1 MQLEAKVLE
10 NRHVRMEPL
19 AERHK
24 NELRAA
30 CAADP
35 ATWQDLYIVSM
46 LGEAFD
52 RGWDRFMAAGDGK
65 LMTFA
70 LVIDGVCRG
79 MSSYLDIE
87 PAHNALEIGFTYYD
101 PAVRGGVANPSAKR
115 LMMAHAFESG
125 AQRVQYRVDARNA
138 RSRAAVL
145 KLGAVQEGILRND
158 KVTWTGRIRSTVVFS
173 ILAEEWPAARDRLD
187 ERIAAFG

>member
-1 MQLEAKVLE
+1 MQLEPKVLE
-10 NRHVRMEPL
+10 NRFVRLEPL

-24 NELRAA
+24 EELRAA

-35 ATWQDLYIVSM
+35 ATWRDLYIISM
-46 LGEAFD
+46 LGEAFERAWERLTD
-52 RGWDRFMAAGDGK
+52 PAGK
-65 LMTFA
+65 NFAFA
-70 LVIDGVCRG
+70 LVMDGVCRG
-79 MSSYLDIE
+79 MSSYLDVDN
-87 PAHNALEIGFTYYD
+87 AHSTVEIGFTYYD

-115 LMMAHAFESG
+115 LLMAHAFESG
-125 AQRVQYRVDARNA
+125 AQRVQYRVDAANA

-158 KVTWTGRIRSTVVFS
+158 KVTWTGRVRSTVVFS
-173 ILAEEWPAARDRLD
+173 ILAEEWPAVRDRLD

>member
-1 MQLEAKVLE
+1 MKLEAQVLE
-10 NRHVRMEPL
+10 NPFVRMEPM
-19 AERHK
+19 APRHK
-24 NELRAA
+24 EELRAA

-35 ATWQDLYIVSM
+35 ALWQDLYIVSM

-52 RGWDRFMAAGDGK
+52 AAFDRFVNDPGK
-65 LMTFA
+65 NIAFA

-79 MSSYLDIE
+79 MSSYLDVDN
-87 PAHNALEIGFTYYD
+87 HHSTVEIGFTYYD

-115 LMMAHAFESG
+115 LMMAHAFAAG
-125 AQRVQYRVDARNA
+125 AQRVQYRVDAANA

-158 KVTWTGRIRSTVVFS
+158 KVTWTGRIRSTVHFS
-173 ILAEEWPAARDRLD
+173 VLAEEWPAVRDRLD
-187 ERIAAFG
+187 QRIAAFG

>member
-10 NRHVRMEPL
+10 NRFVRLEPI

-24 NELRAA
+24 EDLRAS
-30 CAADP
+30 CEADP

-46 LGEAFD
+46 LGEAFEH
-52 RGWDRFMAAGDGK
+52 GWDRFANGRSGK
-65 LMTFA
+65 NITFA

-79 MSSYLDIE
+79 MSSYLDVDTS
-87 PAHNALEIGFTYYD
+87 HNTVEIGFTYYD

-115 LMMAHAFESG
+115 LMMAHAFDSG
-125 AQRVQYRVDARNA
+125 AQRVQYRVDAANA

-145 KLGAVQEGILRND
+145 KLGAVQEGILRDD

-173 ILAEEWPAARDRLD
+173 ILAAEWPAVRDRLD
-187 ERIAAFG
+187 ARIAAFD